1 MRAHPPL
8 ADRAAAAWSFLL
20 RFAFML
26 AFIGAGVCALLL
38 WFEPCATATSLCS
51 AVPLIRQPYTGRGP
65 QWWQRLVLR
74 ARLLCLGA
82 RQHTARNDVLMLE
95 RDLAVY
101 RGLLDTSQ
109 HPEERAWLQGEL
121 SEISKLHTGC
131 VADEAEAS
139 EQIAWAQSDLAKL

>member
-1 MRAHPPL
+1 MRRALPL
-8 ADRAAAAWSFLL
+8 SERAAAAVSFLG
-20 RFAFML
+20 RFLFML
-26 AFIGAGVCALLL
+26 AFVAGGVFALLA
-38 WFEPCATATSLCS
+38 WFEPCATSVSLCS
-51 AVPLIRQPYTGRGP
+51 TMPLIRQPYAGRGP

-109 HPEERAWLQGEL
+109 HPEERGWLQGEL

-131 VADEAEAS
+131 VADEAEAT